1 VESVEGSRV
10 VTKAGT
16 ASAASLLR
24 CCELLSIDAK
34 ALCHCLT
41 YRELQTMAP
50 GKESFGPCLLFC
62 VLYLVLLSARWCNLR
77 CPRI

>member
-10 VTKAGT
+10 VTKTGT
-16 ASAASLLR
+16 ASGASLQR

-50 GKESFGPCLLFC
+50 GDTPVSCCCGKVC
-62 VLYLVLLSARWCNLR
+62 V
-77 CPRI
+77 